1 LTTEA
6 CNDIFCNNN
15 YMLVERLL
23 FTNYNWAPR
32 SAAVYTARPTF
43 SLFDIC
49 ICSFQIGPNL
59 KYYFIYICYLFIS
72 LF

>member
-1 LTTEA
+1 
-6 CNDIFCNNN
+6 
-15 YMLVERLL
+15 MLVERLL

-32 SAAVYTARPTF
+32 SAAVYTAPTF
-43 SLFDIC
+43 NIFDIY
-49 ICSFQIGPNL
+49 ICLFQVGSNL